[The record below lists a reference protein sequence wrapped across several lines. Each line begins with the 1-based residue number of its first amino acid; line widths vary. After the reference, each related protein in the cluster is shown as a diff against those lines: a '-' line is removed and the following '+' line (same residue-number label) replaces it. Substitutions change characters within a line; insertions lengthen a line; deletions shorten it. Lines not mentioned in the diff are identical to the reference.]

1 VGKDL
6 IPVKYVGRHGA
17 VEFDPDGFGE
27 ITVVHGQVINVPEKE
42 AQSLLLQE
50 ANWRY
55 AGSSASSDK
64 EDPKADDKEDS
75 KVDDKKVTS

>member
-1 VGKDL
+1 MGKDL

-27 ITVVHGQVINVPEKE
+27 IEVVYGQVIQVPADV

-55 AGSSASSDK
+55 AAPPAHSPA
-64 EDPKADDKEDS
+64 E
-75 KVDDKKVTS
+75 KKVTD